1 MAQIDAT
8 VSVEIDSVFD
18 VGGWQELGLP
28 DLAGIGA
35 DEVAQRQ
42 VAAHQNVQRGDE
54 LALEQLAAA
63 AIMRRACGLQAG
75 GPCRRPI
82 FIA

>member
-1 MAQIDAT
+1 MAQIDAA

-18 VGGWQELGLP
+18 VGGRQELGLP

-42 VAAHQNVQRGDE
+42 ACE
-54 LALEQLAAA
+54 S
-63 AIMRRACGLQAG
+63 RAMAE
-75 GPCRRPI
+75 RN
-82 FIA
+82 

>member
-1 MAQIDAT
+1 MAQIDAA

-18 VGGWQELGLP
+18 VGGRQELGLP

-42 VAAHQNVQRGDE
+42 ACAS
-54 LALEQLAAA
+54 
-63 AIMRRACGLQAG
+63 RAMAE
-75 GPCRRPI
+75 RN
-82 FIA
+82 